1 MVIPPNLS
9 RSVIRMRYSAI
20 SSFGVSPGCHTEDT
34 RFREHAHRVR
44 VINPTIPWIT
54 LPNRIAPFG
63 GGVPG
68 AICDRCRRTRSTV
81 HVAGRTVN
89 NDNTRGPIDRQRGR
103 SCRFGRGKCVRLI
116 VDVPRTE
123 KSGNCEGKKA
133 EKRIQVE
140 LFEQGL
146 QFLSGGHCLRLSV

>member
-1 MVIPPNLS
+1 
-9 RSVIRMRYSAI
+9 
-20 SSFGVSPGCHTEDT
+20 
-34 RFREHAHRVR
+34 
-44 VINPTIPWIT
+44 
-54 LPNRIAPFG
+54 
-63 GGVPG
+63 
-68 AICDRCRRTRSTV
+68 V

-89 NDNTRGPIDRQRGR
+89 DDNTRGPIDRQRGR

-123 KSGNCEGKKA
+123 KSENCEGKKA

-146 QFLSGGHCLRLSV
+146 QFLGGGHCLSCPFRRVGKQTPRAHDQAKAMKLTPELIAQAPSALNPLKERQLDLRGTR